1 MAEFMIIYHFLS
13 TFTRYL
19 FEFDKSLLKGVHFL
33 PESTRFSPVFLNVSK
48 RDGFRLRILLPRN
61 NSSPLCKAGRQ
72 TKEEYGFKRGLNQW
86 SVVLLFAFCYC
97 KDEFNTDGALPYVAT
112 QPMGK

>member
-33 PESTRFSPVFLNVSK
+33 PESTRFSPVFLNEN
-48 RDGFRLRILLPRN
+48 L
-61 NSSPLCKAGRQ
+61 
-72 TKEEYGFKRGLNQW
+72 EW
-86 SVVLLFAFCYC
+86 
-97 KDEFNTDGALPYVAT
+97 
-112 QPMGK
+112 

>member
-1 MAEFMIIYHFLS
+1 MAEFMIIYRFLS

-61 NSSPLCKAGRQ
+61 NSSPCVKPENRQKKNMVLSEDSTNGRL
-72 TKEEYGFKRGLNQW
+72 FC
-86 SVVLLFAFCYC
+86 SLLFAIVMMNLTLTERFL
-97 KDEFNTDGALPYVAT
+97 T
-112 QPMGK
+112 